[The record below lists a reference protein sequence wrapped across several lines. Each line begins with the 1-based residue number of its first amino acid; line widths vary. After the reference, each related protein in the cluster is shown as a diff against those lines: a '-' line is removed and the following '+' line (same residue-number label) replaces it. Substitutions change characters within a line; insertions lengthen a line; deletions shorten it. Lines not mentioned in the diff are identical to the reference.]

1 MESSMFVILTV
12 LNILSMFI
20 FFVVNRETRR
30 ITESHIELIRK
41 VNAALVET
49 RILKIAR
56 VAYFILLVLLIGF
69 SYLVYFYWV
78 S

>member
-1 MESSMFVILTV
+1 MESTMFVILTV
-12 LNILSMFI
+12 LNIFSMFI

-69 SYLVYFYWV
+69 SYLVYFYWA